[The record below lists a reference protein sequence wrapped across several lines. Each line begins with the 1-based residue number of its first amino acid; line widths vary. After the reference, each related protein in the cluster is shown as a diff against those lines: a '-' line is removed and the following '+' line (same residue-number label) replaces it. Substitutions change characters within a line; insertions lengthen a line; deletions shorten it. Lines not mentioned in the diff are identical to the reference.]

1 MTEDFAPHSLDIR
14 QLRKAYKGRTV
25 VHEVSMQLNSGEV
38 VGLLGP
44 NGAGKTTSFYM
55 IVGLVK
61 SDAGEIWMDNKN
73 LARMPI
79 HQRARMGLSYLPQ
92 EASVF
97 RKLSVADNIRA
108 ILQLQTD
115 TDDKPLSDDLIETRL
130 TELLNDLQISPLRD
144 NMAVSLSGG
153 ERRRVEIA
161 RALATSP
168 RFILLDEPFAGV
180 DPITVI
186 EIQRIVRFLKSR
198 GIGVL
203 ITDHNVRET
212 LGICDRAY
220 IISEGTVL
228 ASGTPQEIVANAN
241 VRKVYLGEHFRM

>member
-144 NMAVSLSGG
+144 NMAVSLSGVSG
-153 ERRRVEIA
+153 G
-161 RALATSP
+161 ALKSLGRLRHHLGLFCLTSP
-168 RFILLDEPFAGV
+168 LPVSIRSPS
-180 DPITVI
+180 
-186 EIQRIVRFLKSR
+186 SR
-198 GIGVL
+198 SNEL
-203 ITDHNVRET
+203 
-212 LGICDRAY
+212 
-220 IISEGTVL
+220 
-228 ASGTPQEIVANAN
+228 SG
-241 VRKVYLGEHFRM
+241 F